1 MKKNLFIALFAL
13 IIATPLWATMQIIG
27 SSTLC
32 QSEMYYVSGVP
43 NGSTITWNTETSIQ
57 QVGSNPIVDLNPNLN
72 VVIVQRGT
80 YWPYGIALLDT
91 NAYSF
96 YWGDIILKAYVSNG
110 SNTDTITKEINMPY
124 VKRLTIPPF
133 LRTDIGPNETRVFSI
148 FGCGNIPDNML
159 KWVITLPFTGTVI
172 TNYGPSWTYTPT
184 QPGTLNIKLYNLT
197 ACTDI
202 YSEYNV
208 HVNFFLPN
216 DPPALFIQ
224 VPNPVTTGNIDI
236 QVLDQNINERNKENS
251 ADKRADIDYT
261 LELWS
266 ENSRMERTI
275 SSTISGEKDVVSM
288 DATGLRNGIYLL
300 LLKVDNK
307 VLSTCK
313 LIINH

>member
-43 NGSTITWNTETSIQ
+43 NGSTITWDTTTSIQ
-57 QVGSNPIVDLNPNLN
+57 QVGSNPIVELNPNLN
-72 VVIVQRGT
+72 IIIVDRGT
-80 YWPYGIALLDT
+80 YGHSALDT
-91 NAYSF
+91 NFYS
-96 YWGDIILKAYVSNG
+96 YYPGDVTLKAHIQNG
-110 SNTDTITKEINMPY
+110 LLDIDTTVTKVINMPD

-148 FGCGNIPDNML
+148 LGCGNIPDNML
-159 KWVITLPFTGTVI
+159 KWVITLPSSSTV
-172 TNYGPSWTYTPT
+172 THYGHNWTYTAT
-184 QPGTLNIKLYNLT
+184 RHGWLNIKLYNLT
-197 ACTDI
+197 ACPEI
-202 YSEYNV
+202 YSEYSVFINY
-208 HVNFFLPN
+208 FLPV
-216 DPPALFIQ
+216 DPLALAVQ
-224 VPNPVTTGNIDI
+224 VPNPVTTGSIDI
-236 QVLDQNINERNKENS
+236 QVLSQNSVDDRE
-251 ADKRADIDYT
+251 DIDYT

-307 VLSTCK
+307 VLSTYK
-313 LIINH
+313 LIINR

>member
-43 NGSTITWNTETSIQ
+43 NGSTITWDTITSIQ

-80 YWPYGIALLDT
+80 YWPYGIAPLDT
-91 NAYSF
+91 NACSYYS
-96 YWGDIILKAYVSNG
+96 GDITLKAYVLNG
-110 SNTDTITKEINMPY
+110 SNTDTITKVINMPY

-148 FGCGNIPDNML
+148 FGCGDIPDNML
-159 KWVITLPFTGTVI
+159 KWVITLPSSSTV
-172 TNYGPSWTYTPT
+172 THYGHNWTYTAT
-184 QPGTLNIKLYNLT
+184 RHGRLNIKLYNLT
-197 ACTDI
+197 ACPEI
-202 YSEYNV
+202 FSEYSVFINY
-208 HVNFFLPN
+208 FLPN
-216 DPPALFIQ
+216 DPPALSIQ

-236 QVLDQNINERNKENS
+236 QVLDQNINERNKGNS

-313 LIINH
+313 LIINR

>member
-32 QSEMYYVSGVP
+32 QSEMYYVSNIP
-43 NGSTITWNTETSIQ
+43 NGSTITWDTTTSIQ

-72 VVIVQRGT
+72 VVVVDRGT
-80 YWPYGIALLDT
+80 YGHSALDT
-91 NAYSF
+91 NFYS
-96 YWGDIILKAYVSNG
+96 YYPGDVTLKAHIQNG
-110 SNTDTITKEINMPY
+110 LLDIDTTVTKVINMPD

-159 KWVITLPFTGTVI
+159 KWVITLPSSSTV
-172 TNYGPSWTYTPT
+172 THYGHNWTYTAT
-184 QPGTLNIKLYNLT
+184 RHGTLNIKLYNLT
-197 ACTDI
+197 ACPEI
-202 YSEYNV
+202 FSEYSV
-208 HVNFFLPN
+208 FVNYFLPN
-216 DPPALFIQ
+216 DPPALSIQ

-236 QVLDQNINERNKENS
+236 KVLDQNINERNKENN

-313 LIINH
+313 LIINR

>member
-13 IIATPLWATMQIIG
+13 VVATPTWATMQIIG

-32 QSEMYYVSGVP
+32 QSEMYYVSNVP
-43 NGSTITWNTETSIQ
+43 NGSTITWDTTTSIP
-57 QVGSNPIVDLNPNLN
+57 QVGSNPIVDLDPSLN
-72 VVIVQRGT
+72 VVIVNRGT
-80 YWPYGIALLDT
+80 YGHSALDT
-91 NAYSF
+91 NAYS
-96 YWGDIILKAYVSNG
+96 YYAGDVILKAYVSNG
-110 SNTDTITKEINMPY
+110 SNTDTITKVINMPF
-124 VKRLTIPPF
+124 VKRLTIPSF
-133 LRTDIGPNETRVFSI
+133 VLTDIGPNETRFFAI
-148 FGCGNIPDNML
+148 FKCNEIPDSML
-159 KWVITLPFTGTVI
+159 KWVITLPFSGTVI
-172 TNYGPSWTYTPT
+172 THYGHNWTYTPT

-216 DPPALFIQ
+216 DPPALSIH
-224 VPNPVTTGNIDI
+224 VPNPVTTGIIDI

-251 ADKRADIDYT
+251 VDDRADIDYT

-266 ENSRMERTI
+266 ENSRLERTI
-275 SSTISGEKDVVSM
+275 SSTISGEKDAVSM

-307 VLSTCK
+307 VISTSK
-313 LIINH
+313 LIINR